1 MHYLPVLTIFVFIN
15 ENDTGLTETVEEYQR
30 NKTDQSVLKT
40 SQAKLR

>member
-30 NKTDQSVLKT
+30 NKN
-40 SQAKLR
+40 